1 MANNEVDKIRDLKM
15 RKDEEEKKVENRK
28 EEEVKKKARVTEL
41 EGEIKALIDYNK
53 QHHEL
58 PEEVELKKL
67 RDRYDLLMIKREE
80 QQETIDVHR
89 TTHQQLKE

>member
-28 EEEVKKKARVTEL
+28 EEEVKKKARVSEL
-41 EGEIKALIDYNK
+41 ENEIKDLVEYNK

-67 RDRYDLLMIKREE
+67 RERYDLLMIKREE
-80 QQETIDVHR
+80 QQEQIDVHV
-89 TTHQQLKE
+89 THH